1 MGAVKKLNAIRT
13 IRYTGWV
20 AGLLY
25 VFLDLYIVFTVDLNI
40 VFADLFAPLSMLY
53 VPEALVGRVEVVGG
67 IWILLV
73 SWAAFLAGRLPR
85 KLNYLGVV
93 VGVAGVLSVVP
104 ALEVLGIG
112 FRLGEMVWIVW
123 LGIVMFRG
131 SRSAAARKLRAF
143 FAVRFGK
150 RVATTQDLT
159 PTRGE
164 SS

>member
-1 MGAVKKLNAIRT
+1 MGAIKKLNSIRT
-13 IRYTGWV
+13 IKYTGWV

-25 VFLDLYIVFTVDLNI
+25 PFLDLYIVFTVDLNI
-40 VFADLFAPLSMLY
+40 VFTDLFAPLSMLY

-73 SWAAFLAGRLPR
+73 TWAALLAGRHPR
-85 KLNYLGVV
+85 ALNALGVV
-93 VGVAGVLSVVP
+93 VGVAGVLTVVP

-112 FRLGEMVWIVW
+112 FRLGEIVWIVW
-123 LGIVMFRG
+123 LGIVWVR
-131 SRSAAARKLRAF
+131 SSPSAAARTVRAF

-164 SS
+164 S

>member
-1 MGAVKKLNAIRT
+1 MRAIKKLNSIRT

-20 AGLLY
+20 AGLLFG
-25 VFLDLYIVFTVDLNI
+25 FLDLYIVFTVELNI
-40 VFADLFAPLSMLY
+40 VFTDLFAPLSMLY

-73 SWAAFLAGRLPR
+73 TWAALLAGRHSR
-85 KLNYLGVV
+85 ALNYLGVV
-93 VGVAGVLSVVP
+93 VGVAGVLTVVP

-112 FRLGEMVWIVW
+112 FRLGEIVWIVW
-123 LGIVMFRG
+123 LGIVWFRG
-131 SRSAAARKLRAF
+131 SRSAVARKLRAF
-143 FAVRFGK
+143 FAVIFGK

-164 SS
+164 A

>member
-1 MGAVKKLNAIRT
+1 MGAIKKLNAIRT
-13 IRYTGWV
+13 IRNTGWV

-40 VFADLFAPLSMLY
+40 VFTDIFAPLSMLD

-73 SWAAFLAGRLPR
+73 TWGALLAGRLPR

-93 VGVAGVLSVVP
+93 VGVAGVLTVVP

-112 FRLGEMVWIVW
+112 FRLGEIV
-123 LGIVMFRG
+123 
-131 SRSAAARKLRAF
+131 
-143 FAVRFGK
+143 
-150 RVATTQDLT
+150 
-159 PTRGE
+159 
-164 SS
+164 

>member
-1 MGAVKKLNAIRT
+1 MGAIKKLNSIRT

-25 VFLDLYIVFTVDLNI
+25 TFLELYIMFTVDLNI
-40 VFADLFAPLSMLY
+40 VFTGLFAPLSMLY

-73 SWAAFLAGRLPR
+73 TWATLRAGRHPR
-85 KLNYLGVV
+85 ALNYLGVV
-93 VGVAGVLSVVP
+93 VGVAGVLTVVP
-104 ALEVLGIG
+104 ALDVLVTV
-112 FRLGEMVWIVW
+112 FELGQFVWVVW
-123 LGIVMFRG
+123 LGIVWFRG
-131 SRSAAARKLRAF
+131 SRSAAARKLRTF

-150 RVATTQDLT
+150 RIATTQDLT

-164 SS
+164 S

>member
-1 MGAVKKLNAIRT
+1 MKKLNSMRT
-13 IRYTGWV
+13 IRNIGSV

-25 VFLDLYIVFTVDLNI
+25 GFLDLYILFTVDLNI
-40 VFADLFAPLSMLY
+40 VFTDLFAPLSMLY

-73 SWAAFLAGRLPR
+73 TWVALLAGRHPR
-85 KLNYLGVV
+85 ALNYLGVV
-93 VGVAGVLSVVP
+93 VGVAGVLTVVP

-112 FRLGEMVWIVW
+112 FRLGELVWVVW
-123 LGIVMFRG
+123 LGIVWFRG

-164 SS
+164 S

>member
-1 MGAVKKLNAIRT
+1 MGAIKKLNSIRT
-13 IRYTGWV
+13 IRNMGWV

-25 VFLDLYIVFTVDLNI
+25 IFLDLYIVFTVDLNI
-40 VFADLFAPLSMLY
+40 VFTDLFAPLSMLY

-73 SWAAFLAGRLPR
+73 TWGALRAGRHPR
-85 KLNYLGVV
+85 TLNYLGMVI
-93 VGVAGVLSVVP
+93 GGAGVLSLFP
-104 ALEVLGIG
+104 TLEVLGNV
-112 FRLGEMVWIVW
+112 FRLGEMVWFGW
-123 LGIVMFRG
+123 LGIVWFRG

-164 SS
+164 S

>member
-1 MGAVKKLNAIRT
+1 MGAIKKLNSIRT

-20 AGLLY
+20 AGLLFG
-25 VFLDLYIVFTVDLNI
+25 FLDLYIVFTVDLNI
-40 VFADLFAPLSMLY
+40 VFTDLFAPLSMLY

-73 SWAAFLAGRLPR
+73 TWAALLAGRHPR
-85 KLNYLGVV
+85 ALNYLGVV
-93 VGVAGVLSVVP
+93 VGVAGVLTVVP

-112 FRLGEMVWIVW
+112 FRLGEIVWIVW
-123 LGIVMFRG
+123 LGIVMVR
-131 SRSAAARKLRAF
+131 SSPSAAARTVRAF

-164 SS
+164 S

>member
-1 MGAVKKLNAIRT
+1 MGAIKKPTSIRT
-13 IRYTGWV
+13 IRNMGRV

-40 VFADLFAPLSMLY
+40 VFTGLFAPLSMLY

-73 SWAAFLAGRLPR
+73 TWGALLAGRHPR
-85 KLNYLGVV
+85 ALNYLGVA
-93 VGVAGVLSVVP
+93 VGVAGVLTVVP

-112 FRLGEMVWIVW
+112 FRLGEIAWVVW
-123 LGIVMFRG
+123 LGIVWFRG

-143 FAVRFGK
+143 FAARFGK

-164 SS
+164 S